1 MSMTQNTMQNKSLE
15 YTMNQAMEKLN
26 QLCKNFAVLHN
37 EQQSIKNEITSIKV
51 KFNTKDTSKPNT
63 TVNKSI
69 GSKFIGVTKGHN
81 KRILI
86 EESSDDSS
94 HELLDLEAR
103 YQQTEQKTQ
112 KMANDLTD
120 LKTTMQHILQF
131 FQQSTNDNQNVEGD
145 DDSDVEIIDISQ

>member
-1 MSMTQNTMQNKSLE
+1 MTQNTMQNKSLE

-51 KFNTKDTSKPNT
+51 KFNTKDTSKSNI

-69 GSKFIGVTKGHN
+69 GSKLIGVTKEHN
-81 KRILI
+81 KHILI

-94 HELLDLEAR
+94 YELLNLKAR

-112 KMANDLTD
+112 KMANDFTD
-120 LKTTMQHILQF
+120 LKTTMQYILQF
-131 FQQSTNDNQNVEGD
+131 FQQSTNDNQNVKGD